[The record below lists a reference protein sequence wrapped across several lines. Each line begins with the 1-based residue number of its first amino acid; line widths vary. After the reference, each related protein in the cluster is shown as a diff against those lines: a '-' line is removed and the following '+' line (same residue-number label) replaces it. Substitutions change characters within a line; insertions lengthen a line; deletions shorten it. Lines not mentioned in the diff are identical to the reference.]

1 MLTEMGI
8 FRLANAVIGIL
19 TLLPTALMLAAGL
32 AFASLVADLPE
43 PFESIGGGIRGVAGR
58 VVLESK
64 LGERGV
70 DVVSLDTVLLESG
83 ERRLTVIAEL
93 ETPPTSRADALAT
106 AAGPLLGS
114 LSGPLAVADGVRE
127 IDLLVRAAGGGKT
140 YANIR
145 VSTENL
151 LAWGERRLTDA
162 QLLAVTTPL
171 K

>member
-1 MLTEMGI
+1 MGI

-32 AFASLVADLPE
+32 AFASLVAELPE

-58 VVLESK
+58 VMLESK

-70 DVVSLDTVLLESG
+70 DVVSLDSVVLESG
-83 ERRLTVIAEL
+83 QRRLVVIAEL
-93 ETPPTSRADALAT
+93 ETAPASKADALAT

-114 LSGPLAVADGVRE
+114 LTGPLAVADSVVQ
-127 IDLLVRAAGGGKT
+127 IDLLVRAVGEGKT
-140 YANIR
+140 YAHLRI
-145 VSTENL
+145 STEQL

-162 QLLAVTTPL
+162 QLLATATTI

>member
-1 MLTEMGI
+1 MGI

-32 AFASLVADLPE
+32 AFASLVAELPE

-58 VVLESK
+58 VMLESK

-70 DVVSLDTVLLESG
+70 DVVSLDSVLLENG
-83 ERRLTVIAEL
+83 ERRLKVIAEL
-93 ETPPTSRADALAT
+93 ETPPASKADALAT

-114 LSGPLAVADGVRE
+114 LSGPLAVADAVGE
-127 IDLLVRAAGGGKT
+127 IELLVRAAGEGET
-140 YANIR
+140 YAHLR
-145 VSTENL
+145 VTIADL
-151 LAWGERRLTDA
+151 LSWGERRLTDA
-162 QLLAVTTPL
+162 QLLALTSPV